1 MLVNQ
6 TFEEVSCVILIGER
20 TMKTEM
26 IRAIIF
32 DWGRT
37 LYDSES
43 QALFPQ
49 TKNVLQILSRQY
61 VLAIVSLASDGNIER
76 RQQTLQTY
84 DIKKYFTS
92 IHFAQNGKDRLYT
105 IALSTL
111 ALPPQEVAI
120 VDDRVIRGIRWGNI
134 HGAMTIWVK
143 QGKFMHEEPNDE
155 TGMPTYT
162 IRNLEEICSLPL
174 LSVR

>member
-1 MLVNQ
+1 
-6 TFEEVSCVILIGER
+6 
-20 TMKTEM
+20 M

-43 QALFPQ
+43 QALFPRTQ
-49 TKNVLQILSRQY
+49 EVLQALSRQY
-61 VLAIVSLASDGNIER
+61 ILAIVSLASDGNIEK
-76 RQQTLQTY
+76 RQQILQTY
-84 DIKKYFTS
+84 DIKKYFAS
-92 IHFAQNGKDRLYT
+92 IHFAQKDKDHLYT
-105 IALSTL
+105 MALSTL
-111 ALPPQEVAI
+111 GLFPQEVAI
-120 VDDRVIRGIRWGNI
+120 VDDRAIRGIRWGNI

-162 IRNLEEICSLPL
+162 ISKLEEICSLPF
-174 LSVR
+174 LSVI

>member
-1 MLVNQ
+1 LKS
-6 TFEEVSCVILIGER
+6 EV
-20 TMKTEM
+20 

-49 TKNVLQILSRQY
+49 TEKVLKILSKQY
-61 VLAIVSLASDGNIER
+61 ILAIVSLASDGNIER
-76 RQQTLQTY
+76 RQQVLQAY
-84 DIKKYFTS
+84 DIKKYFTA
-92 IHFAQNGKDRLYT
+92 IYFAQKDKDPLYT
-105 IALSTL
+105 MALSTL
-111 ALPPQEVAI
+111 ALSPQEVAI
-120 VDDRVIRGIRWGNI
+120 VDDRMIRGIRWGNI

-143 QGKFMHEEPNDE
+143 QGKFMYEEPNDE

-162 IRNLEEICSLPL
+162 IRNLEEICSLSL
-174 LSVR
+174 LS